1 MPGTLGSLYSGTLPT
16 RPCTHRYATA
26 AYIYRPM
33 GMVSVIAGVAVFR
46 QIVRGRTR
54 MTTMRTGD
62 VMATAYDVTRTCHDQ
77 IT

>member
-1 MPGTLGSLYSGTLPT
+1 
-16 RPCTHRYATA
+16 
-26 AYIYRPM
+26 M

-46 QIVRGRTR
+46 QIVSGRTT

-62 VMATAYDVTRTCHDQ
+62 VMAPGYDVTRTCHDQ

>member
-1 MPGTLGSLYSGTLPT
+1 MPGTLGSLYSGTLPIPPMHPSL
-16 RPCTHRYATA
+16 RDCRV
-26 AYIYRPM
+26 YRPM

-46 QIVRGRTR
+46 QIVRARTR

-62 VMATAYDVTRTCHDQ
+62 VMATGYDVTRTCHDQ